1 MDLLAL
7 SFFFLSGTS
16 YDKIRLVYLD
26 EMGGMTIPIPK
37 IFTTFSILSM
47 ASLTLPDTSGF
58 VVELVVFFRIIT
70 KKKKKIS
77 PIDFSL
83 FFFIKFK

>member
-70 KKKKKIS
+70 KKKKKN
-77 PIDFSL
+77 FSY
-83 FFFIKFK
+83 